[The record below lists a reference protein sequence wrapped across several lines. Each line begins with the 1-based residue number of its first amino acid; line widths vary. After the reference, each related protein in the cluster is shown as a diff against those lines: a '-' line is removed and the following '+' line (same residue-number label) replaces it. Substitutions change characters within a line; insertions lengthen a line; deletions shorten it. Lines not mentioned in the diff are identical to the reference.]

1 MTVHDD
7 HHHNNIHRIT
17 NDDSQ
22 AVEEEI
28 LLERETAIH
37 FSSFHA
43 LVRLVKECRFES
55 EGDTTTTSPS
65 EVKAVVVASGLTQEQ
80 IQPSSTSASVSVSS
94 WVSVSSESVIS
105 TNPDDAANDTAGSSV
120 QVVPVLIEVESPSG
134 QLPSDVCIRVVQW
147 LVVERVNMEHVTAI
161 GCSSQYIDPNR
172 MALRNTA
179 TPMSSSSS
187 SSFPTKNALLSFLSD
202 CLSDDD
208 ATWWI
213 SKEGLDDRYQ
223 YVDFRCVP
231 TTTTTANNNTTTTNV
246 SLSSSSSSLQ
256 PLPSYP
262 LHRVRVRAVS
272 LKIPP
277 LPQGPMSLRGFVLQ
291 KSDHIDSSSSTSTT
305 VSTSNNS
312 NNINNNS
319 IVWETISPLWT
330 LESRS
335 GWQRFVLQDP
345 TDGPFD
351 VRYLRIL
358 CLSNQ
363 TAALNDRR
371 FRGLPQAV
379 GFSCIK
385 LD

>member
-1 MTVHDD
+1 MTVHDN
-7 HHHNNIHRIT
+7 HNHNNIHRIT

-22 AVEEEI
+22 VVEEEI

-43 LVRLVKECRFES
+43 LLRLVKECRFDS

-65 EVKAVVVASGLTQEQ
+65 EVKAMVVAPGLTQEP
-80 IQPSSTSASVSVSS
+80 ILPSSTSASVSVSS
-94 WVSVSSESVIS
+94 LVSVSSESVIS
-105 TNPDDAANDTAGSSV
+105 TNQDDAANDTAGSSV
-120 QVVPVLIEVESPSG
+120 VVPVLIEVESPSPQPPR

-147 LVVERVNMEHVTAI
+147 LVVERLNMEHVTAI

-187 SSFPTKNALLSFLSD
+187 SSSLPTKSALLSFLSD

-208 ATWWI
+208 TTWWI

-231 TTTTTANNNTTTTNV
+231 TTTTTVNNNTTTTK
-246 SLSSSSSSLQ
+246 

-291 KSDHIDSSSSTSTT
+291 KSDHIDSSSSSTSTT
-305 VSTSNNS
+305 AST
-312 NNINNNS
+312 NNNNN

-335 GWQRFVLQDP
+335 GWQRFVLQD
-345 TDGPFD
+345 TDGPID

-363 TAALNDRR
+363 IAALNDRR

-385 LD
+385 FD

>member
-1 MTVHDD
+1 MTVHDN
-7 HHHNNIHRIT
+7 HNRNNIHRIT

-22 AVEEEI
+22 EVEEEI

-43 LVRLVKECRFES
+43 LLRLVKEFRFAS
-55 EGDTTTTSPS
+55 EGDATTTSPS
-65 EVKAVVVASGLTQEQ
+65 EVKAVVVAPGLTQEQ
-80 IQPSSTSASVSVSS
+80 ILPSSTSASVSVSS
-94 WVSVSSESVIS
+94 LVSVSSESVIS
-105 TNPDDAANDTAGSSV
+105 TNQDDAANDTAGSSV
-120 QVVPVLIEVESPSG
+120 VVPELIEVESPSPQPSR

-187 SSFPTKNALLSFLSD
+187 SSFPTKSALLSFLSD

-231 TTTTTANNNTTTTNV
+231 TTTTTVNHTTTTNV
-246 SLSSSSSSLQ
+246 SLYSSSSSLQ

-305 VSTSNNS
+305 ASTNNNN
-312 NNINNNS
+312 NNINNTM
-319 IVWETISPLWT
+319 VWETISPLWT

-335 GWQRFVLQDP
+335 GWQRFVLQD

-363 TAALNDRR
+363 IAALNDRR